1 MIKFIELFAGIGGF
15 RLGRET
21 LGWKCVW
28 ANEID
33 PYACKVYRKNFGDK
47 ELYEGDIDW
56 ILESPNLIYSQQDSP
71 ANHSRLPA
79 NNSEKMTVEINGL
92 PQSTPFAYYDQ
103 DTHSWKT
110 FQESLALEDQ
120 RISGEYLETWPR
132 AGMMHNGIVYRLQPS
147 APLTAGTGSGLLRIP
162 TPNVVDATGRKY
174 QYPSGNHN
182 KKALCLPGYV
192 EKFPTPSATERSGI
206 NPKTGKGGGLM
217 MHVKKYPKNHIS
229 LEEGNRR
236 MEMVAGSLNPM
247 WVAWLMGYPT
257 EWINLDA

>member
-1 MIKFIELFAGIGGF
+1 MRFIELFVGIGGF
-15 RLGRET
+15 RLGLEP

-33 PYACKVYRKNFGDK
+33 PYACRVYRKNFGDK
-47 ELYEGDIDW
+47 ELFEGDIDW

-71 ANHSRLPA
+71 VNHFQLPV

-110 FQESLALEDQ
+110 FQESLALGDQ

-147 APLTAGTGSGLLRIP
+147 APLTGGTGYGLLP
-162 TPNVVDATGRKY
+162 TPT
-174 QYPSGNHN
+174 
-182 KKALCLPGYV
+182 
-192 EKFPTPSATERSGI
+192 ATERSGI
-206 NPKTGKGGGLM
+206 NPKTGRGAGLTKKLKLVKLPTIGVNEYKGSSRNRYKGSKDFRGAKTSEGLRTTSTDPAYLTPSFAEKM
-217 MHVKKYPKNHIS
+217 MNYPIGWT
-229 LEEGNRR
+229 E
-236 MEMVAGSLNPM
+236 LN
-247 WVAWLMGYPT
+247 A
-257 EWINLDA
+257 